1 MESCLALYNFFRTEN
16 DVRYNQQGQNNVVN
30 VQLGRPVFL
39 ARNNSTE
46 RARRIRNELKDF
58 FWAEGQVAWQ
68 WDHIEDERA

>member
-1 MESCLALYNFFRTEN
+1 M
-16 DVRYNQQGQNNVVN
+16 RYNQQGQNNVVN

-46 RARRIRNELKDF
+46 RARRIRNELKDL

-68 WDHIEDERA
+68 WDHIEGGRRAKILHEKQVTCGHV